1 MVSSFISPLTGV
13 NTSNMLE
20 KLNFITGAVQ
30 EFVWSVSYPV
40 LILNS
45 WLFQPFQAK
54 ILWNGSKQ
62 RNKHKQSKLWS
73 PFGWPLHRGF
83 KCQKNAKKSLPTVI
97 SRIFQIKFRQIHLIS
112 VSVHCKCFNF
122 KMCQNVAAIHITSQF
137 HEFLNLIFGEFLS
150 FETSGCRVGSTLLS
164 KLLTPTEN
172 SVCSGSQPSSAQLEK
187 DLLNEMSVWARER
200 ATCAGARWSYRA
212 AGRACSSKTK
222 LSCLAWCT

>member
-1 MVSSFISPLTGV
+1 MVSPISNSESTIFFTLFLSLPVKKEIIINIRLKIVDSEFEIGEIIWGTTPLLSMQMVSSFISPLTGV

-62 RNKHKQSKLWS
+62 RNKHKQSKLGS

-83 KCQKNAKKSLPTVI
+83 KWLKPAKKNICSDFTNFSNQASANSLD
-97 SRIFQIKFRQIHLIS
+97 FRFRSLQVL
-112 VSVHCKCFNF
+112 
-122 KMCQNVAAIHITSQF
+122 
-137 HEFLNLIFGEFLS
+137 
-150 FETSGCRVGSTLLS
+150 
-164 KLLTPTEN
+164 
-172 SVCSGSQPSSAQLEK
+172 
-187 DLLNEMSVWARER
+187 
-200 ATCAGARWSYRA
+200 
-212 AGRACSSKTK
+212 
-222 LSCLAWCT
+222 